1 MKLSK
6 LIKKVNKENTPPD
19 GWKASDAIKDI
30 KEETDTIYSTAL
42 VYACYSGDPKTVN
55 AHLLEKMFNDLTNL
69 SDEYDFDW
77 EGFIKNKLTK
87 GNYEKKN

>member
-1 MKLSK
+1 MR
-6 LIKKVNKENTPPD
+6 
-19 GWKASDAIKDI
+19 

-69 SDEYDFDW
+69 SNEYGFDW
-77 EGFIKNKLTK
+77 EGFIQNKLPK
-87 GNYEKKN
+87 RKI